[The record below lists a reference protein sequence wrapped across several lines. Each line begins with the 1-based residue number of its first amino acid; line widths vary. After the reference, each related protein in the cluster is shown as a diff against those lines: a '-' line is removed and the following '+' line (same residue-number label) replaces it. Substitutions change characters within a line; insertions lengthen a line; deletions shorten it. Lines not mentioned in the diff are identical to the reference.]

1 MKIGILGLP
10 ASGKTTIFNSL
21 TRGKA
26 DIGGFGATRSAN
38 VGVAHVPDERV
49 DVLTKMFKSKK
60 TIYAEVT
67 YVDLPGSASGE
78 LFEGEAMAQLQQV
91 DAILHVARAFEDGSV
106 PHLEGSVDYKRDIE
120 KVAFDIMFADIALLE
135 RRIERITG
143 SLKTMKVA
151 ERDDAEKNIETLKRL
166 QSDLENGI
174 AIRDR
179 DLEASEIKAISDTFL
194 LSSLPLLI
202 ALNIGEDDVA
212 NTAALEEEIGELLSG
227 RSTGGAAICGA
238 LEAELVGMSE
248 EEEAEMRAG
257 LDAGEPGLSRM
268 IKLSYQVLGLNSFLT
283 VGEDETR
290 AWTINIGAIAPKA
303 AGVIHSD
310 IERGFIR
317 AETVGY
323 DDFIECGTMAEARNR
338 GLFRQ
343 EGREYVVQDG
353 DIVNFL
359 FSV

>member
-1 MKIGILGLP
+1 MKIGIIGLP

-26 DIGGFGATRSAN
+26 DTGGFGATRSAN

-49 DVLTKMFKSKK
+49 DILTKMFKSKK
-60 TIYAEVT
+60 TVYAEVT
-67 YVDLPGSASGE
+67 YVDLPGSSSGD
-78 LFEGEAMAQLQQV
+78 LFEGEAMAHLQQV
-91 DAILHVARAFEDGSV
+91 DAILHVSRAFEDESV
-106 PHLEGSVDYKRDIE
+106 PHLEGTVDYKRDIE
-120 KVAFDIMFADIALLE
+120 KVSFDILFADIALLE
-135 RRIERITG
+135 RRIERLSG
-143 SLKTMKVA
+143 SLKGLKVA
-151 ERDDAEKNIETLKRL
+151 ARDEAEKSIETLKRL
-166 QSDLENGI
+166 QGDLENGI
-174 AIRDR
+174 AFRDR
-179 DLEASEIKAISDTFL
+179 ELNDAEARAISDTFT
-194 LSSLPLLI
+194 LSSLPLLV
-202 ALNIGEDDVA
+202 ALNIGEDDIE
-212 NTAALEEEIGELLSG
+212 NTAELEEELTGLLEG
-227 RSTGGAAICGA
+227 KSTGGAAICGS
-238 LEAELVGMSE
+238 LEAELVGMSA

-268 IKLSYQVLGLNSFLT
+268 IKLSYKVLGLSSFLT

-290 AWTINIGAIAPKA
+290 AWTVNIGAPAPKA

-317 AETVGY
+317 AETVAY
-323 DDFIECGTMAEARNR
+323 NDFIDCGTMAEARNR

-343 EGREYVVQDG
+343 EGRDYIVQDG

>member
-26 DIGGFGATRSAN
+26 DVGGFGATRSAN
-38 VGVAHVPDERV
+38 IGVAHVPDERV
-49 DVLTKMFKSKK
+49 DILTKMFKSKK
-60 TIYAEVT
+60 TIYAEVQ
-67 YVDLPGSASGE
+67 YVDLPGSSSGE

-91 DAILHVARAFEDGSV
+91 DAILHVARAFEDVSV
-106 PHLEGSVDYKRDIE
+106 PHLEGTVDYKRDIE
-120 KVAFDIMFADIALLE
+120 KVAFDILFADIALLE
-135 RRIERITG
+135 RRVERLTG
-143 SLKTMKVA
+143 SLKTMKVSD
-151 ERDDAEKNIETLKRL
+151 RDEANKNIDILKRI
-166 QSDLENGI
+166 QGDLENGI

-179 DLEASEIKAISDTFL
+179 DLEASEIKAMSDTFT
-194 LSSLPLLI
+194 LSSLPLLV

-212 NTAALEEEIGELLSG
+212 NTEALEQELDGLLDG
-227 RSTGGAAICGA
+227 RLTGGAAICGS

-248 EEEAEMRAG
+248 EEETEMRAG

-268 IKLSYQVLGLNSFLT
+268 IKVSYKVLGLNSFLT

-290 AWTINIGAIAPKA
+290 AWTVKIGALAPKA
-303 AGVIHSD
+303 AAVIHSD

-317 AETVGY
+317 AETVAY
-323 DDFIECGTMAEARNR
+323 KDFIAAGTMAEARNR
-338 GLFRQ
+338 GQFRQ

-353 DIVNFL
+353 DILNFL

>member
-290 AWTINIGAIAPKA
+290 AWTINIGALAPKA

-338 GLFRQ
+338 GVFRQ